1 MVLQICKQ
9 HRPHRLVHS
18 WSPDSHSIR
27 PGSQSQ
33 ILLSWCQKLTAWC
46 GHISETKNI
55 LNTLLQDFQYSKSS
69 NKLITVSMLNNNC
82 DFNLRYWYWHAVII
96 IITIII
102 IRVSMLSKGWTVLPN
117 IWVFVERI
125 FYGWMSFLTP
135 TLPTLEPMRV

>member
-1 MVLQICKQ
+1 
-9 HRPHRLVHS
+9 
-18 WSPDSHSIR
+18 
-27 PGSQSQ
+27 
-33 ILLSWCQKLTAWC
+33 
-46 GHISETKNI
+46 
-55 LNTLLQDFQYSKSS
+55 
-69 NKLITVSMLNNNC
+69 MLNNNC